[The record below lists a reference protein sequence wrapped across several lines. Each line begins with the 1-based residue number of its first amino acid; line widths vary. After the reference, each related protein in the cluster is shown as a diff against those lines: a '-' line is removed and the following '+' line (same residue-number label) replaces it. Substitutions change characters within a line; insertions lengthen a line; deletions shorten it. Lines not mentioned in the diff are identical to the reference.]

1 MSKICHIFSNRVTKM
16 IIKRQ
21 IAFKLRPYGKDK
33 NLFQI
38 QMHTTFNSQRIITS
52 TGCQINSLDVWN
64 AKDEIVVDGYQ
75 GPKGATSL
83 SINNELRKLR
93 DQMETAFKYFE
104 ANDIFPTRDQIVKKY
119 EERVKGVTPKKPEPE
134 KKKETKPKEP
144 DLFNVFDE
152 FIFECGEKNAW
163 TKATFQKMA
172 ALRRDLS
179 TFKKKLKFSDLT
191 EKTLTEFVVYLR
203 DEKKLNTPRKPKGDR
218 KEYDADD
225 LVGIKNSTID
235 KKLGYLKWFLK
246 WATDKG
252 YNSNV
257 AYKTFKPTLKATQ
270 KKVIYLS
277 KDELKAILNLEL
289 KGDTLYLEPVRDI
302 FMFCCFSSL
311 RYSDTS
317 SLKWNDVK
325 DDHIEVTTVKTADSL
340 SIEINDMMGRILEK
354 YRAVPDKRNNLV
366 FPYYTNQAMNRDLK
380 KLCKLAGINE
390 EIRITSYKGNER
402 IDEVKEKWEL
412 VGTHTGR
419 KTFIVNALSRG
430 IAPSIVMKWTGHND
444 YKSMKPY
451 IDIVDS
457 IKASEMSKM
466 NFMD

>member
-1 MSKICHIFSNRVTKM
+1 MNIRHKCS
-16 IIKRQ
+16 
-21 IAFKLRPYGKDK
+21 FKLFTYGKSKDK
-33 NLFQI
+33 HQI
-38 QMHTTFNSQRIITS
+38 RLRVTFNSQRIDLS
-52 TGCQINSLDVWN
+52 TGCQIYDRKYWDDKYESAL
-64 AKDEIVVDGYQ
+64 DGYE
-75 GPKGATSL
+75 GHKGESAI
-83 SINNELRKLR
+83 SINTELRNIKT
-93 DQMETAFKYFE
+93 QMETAFKYFE
-104 ANDIFPTRDQIVKKY
+104 ANDIIPTPSQLVEKY
-119 EERVKGVTPKKPEPE
+119 EERLNGTVPRKPEPE
-134 KKKETKPKEP
+134 PKKKETKPKEP

-152 FIFECGEKNAW
+152 FVFECGEKNAW

-218 KEYDADD
+218 KDYDADD

-277 KDELKAILNLEL
+277 KDELKTILNLEL

-311 RYSDTS
+311 RYSDAS

>member
-1 MSKICHIFSNRVTKM
+1 MNESSPQKTERLKEWLGWEDIDTLFRVEVVLHNTNVREFIERYGERLYSEVGEHSNVLNLLGMSEFRLAM
-16 IIKRQ
+16 
-21 IAFKLRPYGKDK
+21 F
-33 NLFQI
+33 
-38 QMHTTFNSQRIITS
+38 
-52 TGCQINSLDVWN
+52 INSADRM
-64 AKDEIVVDGYQ
+64 I
-75 GPKGATSL
+75 
-83 SINNELRKLR
+83 
-93 DQMETAFKYFE
+93 
-104 ANDIFPTRDQIVKKY
+104 
-119 EERVKGVTPKKPEPE
+119 
-134 KKKETKPKEP
+134 
-144 DLFNVFDE
+144 
-152 FIFECGEKNAW
+152 
-163 TKATFQKMA
+163 
-172 ALRRDLS
+172 
-179 TFKKKLKFSDLT
+179 
-191 EKTLTEFVVYLR
+191 
-203 DEKKLNTPRKPKGDR
+203 RKPKGDR

-235 KKLGYLKWFLK
+235 KKLGYLK

-277 KDELKAILNLEL
+277 KDELKTILNLEL

-311 RYSDTS
+311 RYSDAS

-325 DDHIEVTTVKTADSL
+325 DGHIEVTTVKTADSL

>member
-1 MSKICHIFSNRVTKM
+1 MSSTSSFLSAE
-16 IIKRQ
+16 KR
-21 IAFKLRPYGKDK
+21 
-33 NLFQI
+33 
-38 QMHTTFNSQRIITS
+38 
-52 TGCQINSLDVWN
+52 
-64 AKDEIVVDGYQ
+64 
-75 GPKGATSL
+75 
-83 SINNELRKLR
+83 
-93 DQMETAFKYFE
+93 
-104 ANDIFPTRDQIVKKY
+104 
-119 EERVKGVTPKKPEPE
+119 
-134 KKKETKPKEP
+134 
-144 DLFNVFDE
+144 
-152 FIFECGEKNAW
+152 
-163 TKATFQKMA
+163 
-172 ALRRDLS
+172 
-179 TFKKKLKFSDLT
+179 KKLKFSDLT

-311 RYSDTS
+311 RYSDAS

-340 SIEINDMMGRILEK
+340 SIEINDMKGRFLEK

-402 IDEVKEKWEL
+402 MM
-412 VGTHTGR
+412 R
-419 KTFIVNALSRG
+419 
-430 IAPSIVMKWTGHND
+430 
-444 YKSMKPY
+444 
-451 IDIVDS
+451 
-457 IKASEMSKM
+457 
-466 NFMD
+466 

>member
-1 MSKICHIFSNRVTKM
+1 M

-52 TGCQINSLDVWN
+52 TGCQINSLDAWN
-64 AKDEIVVDGYQ
+64 TKEEIVVDGYQ
-75 GPKGATSL
+75 GPKGSTSL
-83 SINNELRKLR
+83 YINNVLRNLK

-104 ANDIFPTRDQIVKKY
+104 ANDIFPTRAQIVKKY

-152 FIFECGEKNAW
+152 FVFECGEKNAW

-218 KEYDADD
+218 KDYDADD

-311 RYSDTS
+311 RYSDAS

-402 IDEVKEKWEL
+402 IDEVK
-412 VGTHTGR
+412 
-419 KTFIVNALSRG
+419 
-430 IAPSIVMKWTGHND
+430 
-444 YKSMKPY
+444 
-451 IDIVDS
+451 
-457 IKASEMSKM
+457 
-466 NFMD
+466 

>member
-1 MSKICHIFSNRVTKM
+1 MNIRHKCS
-16 IIKRQ
+16 
-21 IAFKLRPYGKDK
+21 FKLFTYGKNKDK
-33 NLFQI
+33 HQI
-38 QMHTTFNSQRIITS
+38 RLRVTFNSQRIDLS
-52 TGCQINSLDVWN
+52 TGCQIYDRKYWDDKYESVL
-64 AKDEIVVDGYQ
+64 DGYE
-75 GPKGATSL
+75 GHKGENAI
-83 SINNELRKLR
+83 SINTELRNIKT
-93 DQMETAFKYFE
+93 QMETAFKYFE
-104 ANDIFPTRDQIVKKY
+104 ANDIIPTPSQLVEKY
-119 EERVKGVTPKKPEPE
+119 EERLNGTVPRKPEPE
-134 KKKETKPKEP
+134 PKKKETKPKEP

-152 FIFECGEKNAW
+152 FVFECGEKNAW

-218 KEYDADD
+218 KDYDADD

-311 RYSDTS
+311 RYSDAS

-354 YRAVPDKRNNLV
+354 YRAVPDKKNNLV

>member
-1 MSKICHIFSNRVTKM
+1 
-16 IIKRQ
+16 
-21 IAFKLRPYGKDK
+21 
-33 NLFQI
+33 
-38 QMHTTFNSQRIITS
+38 
-52 TGCQINSLDVWN
+52 
-64 AKDEIVVDGYQ
+64 
-75 GPKGATSL
+75 
-83 SINNELRKLR
+83 
-93 DQMETAFKYFE
+93 METAFKYFE
-104 ANDIFPTRDQIVKKY
+104 ANDIIPTTSQLVEKY
-119 EERVKGVTPKKPEPE
+119 EERLNGSVPRKPEPE
-134 KKKETKPKEP
+134 PKKKETKPKEP

-152 FIFECGEKNAW
+152 FVFECGEKNAW
-163 TKATFQKMA
+163 TKATFK
-172 ALRRDLS
+172 
-179 TFKKKLKFSDLT
+179 
-191 EKTLTEFVVYLR
+191 
-203 DEKKLNTPRKPKGDR
+203 KKLNTPRKPKGDR
-218 KEYDADD
+218 KDYDDDD

-257 AYKTFKPTLKATQ
+257 AYKTFKPNLKATQ

-277 KDELKAILNLEL
+277 KDELKTILNFEL

-311 RYSDTS
+311 RYSDAS

-354 YRAVPDKRNNLV
+354 HRAVPDKRNNLV
-366 FPYYTNQAMNRDLK
+366 FPYYTNQA
-380 KLCKLAGINE
+380 
-390 EIRITSYKGNER
+390 
-402 IDEVKEKWEL
+402 
-412 VGTHTGR
+412 
-419 KTFIVNALSRG
+419 
-430 IAPSIVMKWTGHND
+430 
-444 YKSMKPY
+444 MKPY

>member
-1 MSKICHIFSNRVTKM
+1 MT
-16 IIKRQ
+16 
-21 IAFKLRPYGKDK
+21 
-33 NLFQI
+33 
-38 QMHTTFNSQRIITS
+38 
-52 TGCQINSLDVWN
+52 
-64 AKDEIVVDGYQ
+64 
-75 GPKGATSL
+75 
-83 SINNELRKLR
+83 
-93 DQMETAFKYFE
+93 
-104 ANDIFPTRDQIVKKY
+104 
-119 EERVKGVTPKKPEPE
+119 
-134 KKKETKPKEP
+134 
-144 DLFNVFDE
+144 E
-152 FIFECGEKNAW
+152 FI
-163 TKATFQKMA
+163 
-172 ALRRDLS
+172 
-179 TFKKKLKFSDLT
+179 
-191 EKTLTEFVVYLR
+191 VYLR

-218 KEYDADD
+218 KDYDDD

-235 KKLGYLKWFLK
+235 KKLGYL
-246 WATDKG
+246 
-252 YNSNV
+252 
-257 AYKTFKPTLKATQ
+257 
-270 KKVIYLS
+270 
-277 KDELKAILNLEL
+277 ELKTILNLEL

-311 RYSDTS
+311 RYSDAS

-390 EIRITSYKGNER
+390 VIRITSYKDNER
-402 IDEVKEKWEL
+402 IYEVKEKWEL

>member
-21 IAFKLRPYGKDK
+21 IAFKLRPYGKDM

-75 GPKGATSL
+75 GPKG
-83 SINNELRKLR
+83 
-93 DQMETAFKYFE
+93 
-104 ANDIFPTRDQIVKKY
+104 
-119 EERVKGVTPKKPEPE
+119 
-134 KKKETKPKEP
+134 
-144 DLFNVFDE
+144 
-152 FIFECGEKNAW
+152 
-163 TKATFQKMA
+163 
-172 ALRRDLS
+172 
-179 TFKKKLKFSDLT
+179 
-191 EKTLTEFVVYLR
+191 
-203 DEKKLNTPRKPKGDR
+203 DR
-218 KEYDADD
+218 KDYDADD
-225 LVGIKNSTID
+225 LVGIKNSTKD

-246 WATDKG
+246 WATDKR

-277 KDELKAILNLEL
+277 KDELKTILNLEL
-289 KGDTLYLEPVRDI
+289 KGDTLYLEPIRDI

-311 RYSDTS
+311 RYSDAS

-325 DDHIEVTTVKTADSL
+325 EDHIGVTTIKTADSL

-402 IDEVKEKWEL
+402 IDEIKEKGNL
-412 VGTHTGR
+412 
-419 KTFIVNALSRG
+419 
-430 IAPSIVMKWTGHND
+430 
-444 YKSMKPY
+444 
-451 IDIVDS
+451 
-457 IKASEMSKM
+457 
-466 NFMD
+466 